1 MRALTRA
8 RPPIVGARL
17 SPAPGLA
24 ARFTAHVEVERAA
37 PREGVP
43 RAVYVVAAGA
53 VVAVGAAVL
62 AGSTGS
68 PVARQRSSAPFGER
82 RDGAAAA
89 SRQPA
94 PREPAPKKPATR
106 EPAPRGPVERAPAQL
121 RFTYSVEALDTP
133 AAELPAFSDSV
144 GATLADARGWGLGG
158 AIRFTETSAP
168 GDFEIVLASPAA
180 IGAIG
185 SGCSPTWSCRLGS
198 RVLINLRRWNRGAP
212 GWDLSLD
219 EYRSYVVNHEVGHWL
234 GLGHTSC
241 PQPNASAP
249 VMQQQSKA
257 REGCVN
263 NVWPL
268 RSELRSVAGLHRV
281 DV

>member
-1 MRALTRA
+1 MRALSRA

-24 ARFTAHVEVERAA
+24 ARFTTHVEVERSA
-37 PREGVP
+37 PTDGGP
-43 RAVYVVAAGA
+43 RGVYVVAAVA
-53 VVAVGAAVL
+53 VVTLCAALL
-62 AGSTGS
+62 AGSADS
-68 PVARQRSSAPFGER
+68 PVARRRSTAPLGKSG
-82 RDGAAAA
+82 DGAAAA
-89 SRQPA
+89 PRQPA
-94 PREPAPKKPATR
+94 PREPAPQKSAPR
-106 EPAPRGPVERAPAQL
+106 EPAPPEPVERAPAQL
-121 RFTYSVEALDTP
+121 RFTYSVEALEAP
-133 AAELPAFSDSV
+133 AAKLPAFADSV
-144 GATLADARGWGLGG
+144 AATLADARGWGLGG

-198 RVLINLRRWNRGAP
+198 QVLINLRRWNTGAP
-212 GWDLSLD
+212 GWDLSLG

-241 PQPNASAP
+241 PRPNASAP
-249 VMQQQSKA
+249 VMQQQSKD

-268 RSELRSVAGLHRV
+268 RSELRSVAGLHGV